1 LGDKASSEAHDRI
14 RLIEKVARDGMEVGS
29 MAAARQLSAGLSSAG
44 LSFVVAV
51 FAFGFAHGLLWRAM

>member
-1 LGDKASSEAHDRI
+1 MGDKASSEAHDKI

-29 MAAARQLSAGLSSAG
+29 MAAARQLSAGLS
-44 LSFVVAV
+44 FVVAV